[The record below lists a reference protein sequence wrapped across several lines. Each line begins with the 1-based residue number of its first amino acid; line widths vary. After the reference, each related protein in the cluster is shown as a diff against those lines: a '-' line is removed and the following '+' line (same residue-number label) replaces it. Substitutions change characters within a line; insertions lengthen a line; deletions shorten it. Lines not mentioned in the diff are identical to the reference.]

1 MNPFTVCII
10 AKNEEKNIERC
21 LKSLQVL
28 DCEIILC
35 DTGSTDATQTLAAPY
50 STRIIS
56 FDWIGDF
63 SAARNY
69 SISHASNDWVLVM
82 DCDEWIESADVPAFL
97 ELSSRYP
104 EHIGLL
110 KRINL
115 CNPHDRAGAY
125 TDQVPRFFDRRFFAY
140 KGNIHEQVV
149 SRTGQPLN
157 GFELPLVILHS
168 GYVGTPEEL
177 ALKHQRNISMLEKE
191 LAREPDN
198 PYYNFQMGQEYYNFS
213 EYEKA
218 LDHYSVVLS
227 SDLSPQLEYLRLSVI
242 AYFDCLIATER
253 KAEALDLKELES
265 TFGGNPDFSYLMGRV
280 YLANGMP
287 LQAMPEFVKA
297 VSMNNPYKEGTNTY
311 LSWYHLGLINEVFEN
326 YDSARGF
333 YEKCGDFGPALE
345 KLALLK
351 ESR

>member
-1 MNPFTVCII
+1 
-10 AKNEEKNIERC
+10 
-21 LKSLQVL
+21 
-28 DCEIILC
+28 
-35 DTGSTDATQTLAAPY
+35 
-50 STRIIS
+50 
-56 FDWIGDF
+56 
-63 SAARNY
+63 
-69 SISHASNDWVLVM
+69 
-82 DCDEWIESADVPAFL
+82 
-97 ELSSRYP
+97 
-104 EHIGLL
+104 
-110 KRINL
+110 
-115 CNPHDRAGAY
+115 
-125 TDQVPRFFDRRFFAY
+125 
-140 KGNIHEQVV
+140 
-149 SRTGQPLN
+149 
-157 GFELPLVILHS
+157 
-168 GYVGTPEEL
+168 
-177 ALKHQRNISMLEKE
+177 MLEKE

-198 PYYNFQMGQEYYNFS
+198 PYYNFQMGQEYYNLS